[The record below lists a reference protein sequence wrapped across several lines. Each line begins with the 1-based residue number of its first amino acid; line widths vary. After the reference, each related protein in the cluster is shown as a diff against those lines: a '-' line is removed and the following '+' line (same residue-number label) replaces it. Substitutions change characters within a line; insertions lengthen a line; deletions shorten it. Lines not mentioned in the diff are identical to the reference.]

1 MASSAETTETS
12 KPSTET
18 TAETT
23 TKSTKI
29 ITLKIS
35 DEAIF
40 EVEDSVAMEILV
52 IVKSF
57 LEDQSPSTEIVPL
70 SNILAK
76 PFSQFIEFCKE
87 HVMFKENPDKEK
99 QKKISEFFLKE
110 KSNEELLDMI
120 TVAKYLEAEDLLDL
134 LSQAVADRIQIKSV
148 EYMRKFFGIENDFT
162 PEEEAKLCEER
173 SWAFEDVD
181 EGY

>member
-1 MASSAETTETS
+1 
-12 KPSTET
+12 
-18 TAETT
+18 
-23 TKSTKI
+23 
-29 ITLKIS
+29 
-35 DEAIF
+35 
-40 EVEDSVAMEILV
+40 VAMEILV

-57 LEDQSPSTEIVPL
+57 LKDQSPSTKIVPL
-70 SNILAK
+70 PNILAK

-134 LSQAVADRIQIKSV
+134 LSQAAADRIQNKSV

>member
-18 TAETT
+18 T
-23 TKSTKI
+23 TKSAKI

-40 EVEDSVAMEILV
+40 EVEDSVAMEIL
-52 IVKSF
+52 
-57 LEDQSPSTEIVPL
+57 
-70 SNILAK
+70 
-76 PFSQFIEFCKE
+76 FIEFCKE
-87 HVMFKENPDKEK
+87 HIMFKENPDKEK

-120 TVAKYLEAEDLLDL
+120 TVAKYLEAEDLLEL
-134 LSQAVADRIQIKSV
+134 LSQAVADRIQIKNV

-162 PEEEAKLCEER
+162 PEEEAN
-173 SWAFEDVD
+173 AM
-181 EGY
+181 

>member
-1 MASSAETTETS
+1 
-12 KPSTET
+12 
-18 TAETT
+18 
-23 TKSTKI
+23 
-29 ITLKIS
+29 
-35 DEAIF
+35 
-40 EVEDSVAMEILV
+40 
-52 IVKSF
+52 
-57 LEDQSPSTEIVPL
+57 
-70 SNILAK
+70 
-76 PFSQFIEFCKE
+76 
-87 HVMFKENPDKEK
+87 MFKENPDKEK

-162 PEEEAKLCEER
+162 PEEEAKLREER

-181 EGY
+181 KDY

>member
-18 TAETT
+18 T
-23 TKSTKI
+23 TKSAKI

-52 IVKSF
+52 MVKSF
-57 LEDQSPSTEIVPL
+57 LKDQSPSTEIVPL
-70 SNILAK
+70 PMYWPSHSHK
-76 PFSQFIEFCKE
+76 
-87 HVMFKENPDKEK
+87 
-99 QKKISEFFLKE
+99 

-120 TVAKYLEAEDLLDL
+120 TVAKYLEAEDLLEL
-134 LSQAVADRIQIKSV
+134 LSQAVADRIQIKNV

-162 PEEEAKLCEER
+162 PEEEAN
-173 SWAFEDVD
+173 AM
-181 EGY
+181 